1 MSNLDNMYT
10 SCPGLMSDGRAQRTD
25 YKSHNETFKLEKGS
39 LETSYDFR
47 EKLQASGLRDLEAG
61 VRFNMCGVVPAGDV
75 KLDPTINLNINKT
88 GSYLDAFAPLS
99 KASFFAPIVVA
110 QQVAQQ
116 VAPVATTQV
125 VMMQPVPTTQAV
137 ILPTLNAPVPTT
149 QAMMMAPVPTT
160 QAMSMMIAPASTTQA
175 MMMAPVPTTMV
186 A

>member
-10 SCPGLMSDGRAQRTD
+10 SCPGLMSDGRSQRTD

-61 VRFNMCGVVPAGDV
+61 IRFNMCSVVPAGNV
-75 KLDPTINLNINKT
+75 VLDSNINLNINKS

-99 KASFFAPIVVA
+99 KASFFIKPIVP
-110 QQVAQQ
+110 QVVPQIS
-116 VAPVATTQV
+116 TTQV
-125 VMMQPVPTTQAV
+125 VMAPPAPTTQVV

-149 QAMMMAPVPTT
+149 QAISMMAPVPTT
-160 QAMSMMIAPASTTQA
+160 QAIII
-175 MMMAPVPTTMV
+175 
-186 A
+186 